1 MVVLVPLAHP
11 RSRGENPQENLG
23 TTTHAWLIPAHAGKT
38 KTSGE
43 MSATPAAHPRSRGEN
58 VKCQGL
64 PTVRVGSSPL
74 TRGKRP
80 VSGSGSSSRGLIP
93 AHAGK
98 TTVSGDR
105 AHERRAHPRSRGEN
119 RDGVLKSMSIGGSSP
134 LTRGKP
140 PEDGSLTGALR
151 LIPAHAG
158 KTSWGPTWGRCC
170 TAHPRSRGENLNEK
184 AQGTPTNGSS
194 PLTRGKPERGLHGAE
209 RGRLIPAHAGK
220 TLSLAGKR
228 TGMTAH
234 PRSRGENAS

>member
-119 RDGVLKSMSIGGSSP
+119 YATRRDPRRPSDSSP
-134 LTRGKP
+134 LTRGKLGVVARRRP
-140 PEDGSLTGALR
+140 MRR

-158 KTSWGPTWGRCC
+158 KTQRTSPFPPSRT
-170 TAHPRSRGENLNEK
+170 THPRSRGENAGRTVDVLV
-184 AQGTPTNGSS
+184 APDSS
-194 PLTRGKPERGLHGAE
+194 PLTRGKP
-209 RGRLIPAHAGK
+209 
-220 TLSLAGKR
+220 
-228 TGMTAH
+228 
-234 PRSRGENAS
+234 